1 MLQVMFFFNNVM
13 NNCFFLKEKGKG
25 LDFFV
30 HLRLLTLDAT
40 NPENDYLPRAFWNM
54 LNAYRE
60 DGTTVECKVVVR

>member
-1 MLQVMFFFNNVM
+1 M
-13 NNCFFLKEKGKG
+13 NNCFFERKGQRSG
-25 LDFFV
+25 FFV

-40 NPENDYLPRAFWNM
+40 NPENGYLPRAFRNM